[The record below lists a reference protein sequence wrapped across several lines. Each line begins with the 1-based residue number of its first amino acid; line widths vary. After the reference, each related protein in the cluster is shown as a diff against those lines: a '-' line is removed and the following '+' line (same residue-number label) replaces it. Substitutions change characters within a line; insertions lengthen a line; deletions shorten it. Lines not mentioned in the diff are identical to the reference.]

1 MLTTEFNIKD
11 EKFTMGFPIIT
22 QINAIAQLNENE
34 DLSEHCY
41 NIFQS
46 FCDQTFWIL
55 GEHKPTSDGKSEFS
69 AVYHTL
75 PETGDNIIYSYLS
88 VDENTQPECLP
99 AIQESSDTTQWIAI
113 NGFVILKLATMERF
127 ALVVTENSDNY
138 AILEHDQI
146 MSLIIAAEEKNEEI
160 ELNQPQKAITALDMP
175 LDFCRQLYL
184 YCSGQKEIYTCRL
197 ALVNITASTSG
208 FDNFTLLM
216 LLDCGDKERTHKHFA
231 EIKKNYMSLLPMNI
245 ELIFLTSDSSSHFN
259 QLANLIHEAKP
270 FYSKQDSQGFF
281 AKLKR
286 RLRHPLPIALVFK
299 E

>member
-1 MLTTEFNIKD
+1 
-11 EKFTMGFPIIT
+11 MGFPIIA

-41 NIFQS
+41 NLFQS
-46 FCDQTFWIL
+46 FCDQTFWML
-55 GEHKPTSDGKSEFS
+55 GEHKLISNGKSEFS
-69 AVYHTL
+69 GIFHIL
-75 PETGDNIIYSYLS
+75 PETGDKIIYSYLS
-88 VDENTQPECLP
+88 VDENTQPEYLP
-99 AIQESSDTTQWIAI
+99 AIQESDNSAQWTPV

-127 ALVVTENSDNY
+127 ALVATENSDNY
-138 AILEHDQI
+138 AILEHGQI
-146 MSLIIAAEEKNEEI
+146 MSLIVTAKEKNEKI
-160 ELNQPQKAITALDMP
+160 ELNQPQKTITVLDMP
-175 LDFCRQLYL
+175 RDFCRQLYL

-197 ALVNITASTSG
+197 AFANVTESTSG
-208 FDNFTLLM
+208 LDNFTLLM

-245 ELIFLTSDSSSHFN
+245 ELIFLTADNSPRFN
-259 QLANLIHEAKP
+259 KLANLIHDAKP